1 MLYYSGSYSR
11 VFALDGA
18 TGQVKWTF
26 FPKLDD
32 DLVAAQT
39 HSPYN
44 RGIALGHGKVFVGTV
59 DGRLIALDMATG
71 KQAWDTKLIDSKKL
85 TVGFTGAPLV
95 VKDKVIIGAQGG
107 EWPGRGPIFGV
118 DANTGEKK
126 WEFFT
131 VAGTEEAKATWGGD
145 SWRTGGGGGWM
156 PGTYDAQTNTVWWGT
171 GNPAP
176 LYDWAG
182 PKWKTEGPRPGD
194 NLYTTS
200 VIGLDPDTG
209 KLKFYHQELPHDAWD
224 FDSSVGEFVMIER
237 DGRNLMVHPNK
248 GGFVFVYDRSN
259 GKVENVWRLVQNIN
273 FVKDID
279 PKTGE
284 LIGRRDMVEGAHKNL
299 CPAIAGGIS
308 WNSGTYN
315 PQTGLYYKVGQEWCM
330 DLDVVKT
337 TPILE
342 PMAQLNI
349 GANFKL
355 TNPEGGKAHGHV
367 SARDPI
373 TGAEEVGGEVRRA
386 AAGQPALHRRQPGVR
401 AGCARHAARLQRDH
415 RRGTVV
421 AQQRQWPQRRHH
433 QLPCGRQAVHCR
445 DDGLGIPGRRRVY
458 RPVRRTLRQHGQRLR
473 RDRRLRAAV
482 EAWYRDEGGR
492 ARPRPAASV
501 GFDQSHEPIRVS
513 VDLRTGRGR
522 DAARHRRPCTRGS
535 ADGGRGPARH
545 ADNSA
550 RGAAAGPVGRS
561 EGQPPVRDIVRLVP
575 SGWRPGCRPRSQAR
589 RHRQERRVHHP
600 PDQAGQAARHAGFR
614 QELQR

>member
-1 MLYYSGSYSR
+1 MTLNHKRLLLLSAAASLATVLAVPALGADVDITKESPGDWLTYHGTYRSYHFSPLDQINAGNVKQLKVAWMHQPGRSTRGLQSMPLVADGTLYYSGSYSR

-32 DLVAAQT
+32 DLVKAQT

-85 TVGFTGAPLV
+85 TVGFTGAPLL

-107 EWPGRGPIFGV
+107 EWPWRGPIFAV

-131 VAGTEEAKATWGGD
+131 VAGTEEAKATWGNE

-237 DGRNLMVHPNK
+237 GGRNLMVHPNK
-248 GGFVFVYDRSN
+248 SGFVFVYDRSN

-284 LIGRRDMVEGAHKNL
+284 LIGRRDMVEGSHKNL
-299 CPAIAGGIS
+299 CPAIPGGIS
-308 WNSGTYN
+308 WNAGSYN
-315 PQTGLYYKVGQEWCM
+315 PQTNLYYKVGQEWCM
-330 DLDVVKT
+330 DLDVIKT
-337 TPILE
+337 QPILE

-355 TNPEGGKAHGHV
+355 TNPEGGKAYGHV
-367 SARDPI
+367 SGRDPI
-373 TGAEEVGGEVRRA
+373 TGQKKWEVKFDEPPLASLLSTGGNLVFVPDARGILHAYNATTGEELWSHNNGIGHVGGII
-386 AAGQPALHRRQPGVR
+386 GYR
-401 AGCARHAARLQRDH
+401 AGGKQYIAVMTGWGSLVGDEYAALFGGPYPNMANDT
-415 RRGTVV
+415 GAIVV
-421 AQQRQWPQRRHH
+421 FA
-433 QLPCGRQAVHCR
+433 LP
-445 DDGLGIPGRRRVY
+445 
-458 RPVRRTLRQHGQRLR
+458 
-473 RDRRLRAAV
+473 
-482 EAWYRDEGGR
+482 
-492 ARPRPAASV
+492 
-501 GFDQSHEPIRVS
+501 
-513 VDLRTGRGR
+513 
-522 DAARHRRPCTRGS
+522 
-535 ADGGRGPARH
+535 
-545 ADNSA
+545 
-550 RGAAAGPVGRS
+550 
-561 EGQPPVRDIVRLVP
+561 
-575 SGWRPGCRPRSQAR
+575 
-589 RHRQERRVHHP
+589 
-600 PDQAGQAARHAGFR
+600 
-614 QELQR
+614 